1 MIKKG
6 KKYRCLRQTGKF
18 FKKEDVYT
26 SPKDGFLTGDN
37 GLDHGVEWIDENF
50 QELPDPKFGDEV
62 RCWDVNKEL
71 ADVCYYVADI
81 GGEMPHLVVEFK
93 GEIDKI
99 RESEY
104 AKVELISYM
113 NCEPVS
119 QIKEAFNSNP
129 DEVTQRHRNAALKD
143 IAEQLSE
150 ISEKIKR
157 AI

>member
-6 KKYRCLRQTGKF
+6 KQYRCVRWKGEY
-18 FKKEDVYT
+18 FKKGNVYK
-26 SPKDGFLTGDN
+26 SPKDDYL
-37 GLDHGVEWIDENF
+37 IDEFGSETEMGVFKNSF
-50 QELPDPKFGDEV
+50 QELPDPKFGDKV

-71 ADVCYYVADI
+71 FDECYYVANI

-93 GEIDKI
+93 SEIDEI
-99 RESEY
+99 REDE
-104 AKVELISYM
+104 AATVDLIRYM

-119 QIKEAFNSNP
+119 PIKEAFSSIP
-129 DEVTQRHRNAALKD
+129 EELGQRRRNEALKD
-143 IAEQLSE
+143 IADQLSE